1 MLHPAVKKSVS
12 QRFGDDAKSVRE
24 AAVALVGTF
33 VVHTPEV
40 ANAFHTSLSR
50 CLTDDGVSVKKR
62 AIRIF
67 RDVLLSNPLY
77 KGRAAACA
85 VMLRLAADPKEDDSV
100 RDLIHAFFTELW
112 LEGDASAS
120 ARASSGARKGEL
132 APSSANQARASSGS
146 RNEVAF
152 DPPLSVAG
160 IVTPLTPRG
169 SNAIAANRASQH
181 KADKND
187 SSSGSPEQCRGF
199 FAMEQMVEV
208 VMAADSTDILTALL
222 KDLMFGFTDAD
233 KDCKA
238 SERRKKNDALHSHCS
253 SLVDALMEQL
263 LILEENRSVHGE
275 SFGKKLVAIVRTI
288 SVFGEVAPA
297 EVLRHVDTI
306 TPYLKA
312 DNSVSREQESQIVS
326 EICDLIFRL
335 SSVMTEND
343 IMRLGE
349 GGLVEDLVS
358 ITYRFGSG
366 PLTGSMRTLA
376 GLANHAEG
384 GSESVIGRELMK
396 LVTTFY
402 GYLMKVKRADRDFST
417 CDVSIEAYM
426 APALYCIIRLLLI
439 LHPPVAHS

>member
-24 AAVALVGTF
+24 AAVTLVGTF
-33 VVHTPEV
+33 VVQTPEV
-40 ANAFHTSLSR
+40 ANAFHSSLVR

-62 AIRIF
+62 TIRIF

-85 VMLRLAADPKEDDSV
+85 VMLRLAANPKEDDSV
-100 RDLIHAFFTELW
+100 RDLIHELFTELW
-112 LEGDASAS
+112 LEGETSAS
-120 ARASSGARKGEL
+120 ARISNSARQCEL
-132 APSSANQARASSGS
+132 AATSANQARAPAVY
-146 RNEVAF
+146 RNAVAV
-152 DPPLSVAG
+152 DPPRSVAG

-169 SNAIAANRASQH
+169 SNANAANRVSRR
-181 KADKND
+181 KGDMND
-187 SSSGSPEQCRGF
+187 NSSCSPEQCRGF

-208 VMAADSTDILTALL
+208 VMAADSKDVLTALL
-222 KDLMFGFTDAD
+222 KELMFGFTDAD
-233 KDCKA
+233 KDRKA
-238 SERRKKNDALHSHCS
+238 SERRQKNDALHLHCS

-263 LILEENRSVHGE
+263 LILEENRSIYGE
-275 SFGKKLVAIVRTI
+275 SFGKKLVAVVRTI

-312 DNSVSREQESQIVS
+312 DNNVSREQESQIVS
-326 EICDLIFRL
+326 EICELIFRL
-335 SSVMTEND
+335 TPVMTGNE

-349 GGLVEDLVS
+349 GGLVDDLVS

-366 PLTGSMRTLA
+366 PLTGSMRALA
-376 GLANHAEG
+376 GLANHAEV
-384 GSESVIGRELMK
+384 GSESSVGRKLMK

-402 GYLMKVKRADRDFST
+402 RYLMKVKRVDRDFST
-417 CDVSIEAYM
+417 CDVSIDSS
-426 APALYCIIRLLLI
+426 PTPYCIIRLFLI
-439 LHPPVAHS
+439 SHPSVAHS